1 MRRAEQVDCGCP
13 GHFPA
18 QDHATDAFERGKSLR
33 FQREN
38 AGGVGKSASPVG
50 ATVESTA
57 AHRSIERINIPLLC
71 GWTIY
76 RPFAVLE
83 SNTRLPLHAHRHV
96 IALDQ
101 PHLWPARATSAVA
114 RHGFTVFFRM
124 SVMTEQTLVAP
135 IDDQPQL
142 ASGFSGYQSALVA
155 LLAFVQFTIIL
166 DFMIMSPLGA
176 IIMPALNITAAQF
189 GVAVSAYAFS
199 AGISGILAAG
209 FADRF
214 DRKRLL
220 LFFYVG
226 FALGTVLCSLAPTFH
241 LLLLGRIVTG
251 LFGGVMG
258 SVILAIVIDLF
269 ALHLRGRVMGFV
281 QTAFAASQVLG
292 IPAGLYLSNHWNWH
306 VTFGAL
312 VGLSIAGMAAVLL
325 LMKPVNGHLLLKQDT
340 NAFRHL
346 IATVGQPRYTL
357 AFAVTTL
364 LATGGFMLMPFG
376 SAYTV
381 NNLGIDIAHL
391 PTIYLVSGLFSI
403 FTGPLVG
410 RASDA
415 FGKFPTFAFGSFV
428 SIVMVLI
435 YTRLDYLG
443 HVTLTTVIVV
453 NVLMFVGIFS
463 RMIPSQA
470 LISAIPESSQRG
482 SFSAVS
488 ASLQQL
494 SGGLGSVL
502 AAAIIAQNA
511 DGTLRHFD
519 RLGYIVVA
527 TSLASLTLMYFVQKS
542 VANRAGK
549 RFV

>member
-1 MRRAEQVDCGCP
+1 
-13 GHFPA
+13 
-18 QDHATDAFERGKSLR
+18 
-33 FQREN
+33 
-38 AGGVGKSASPVG
+38 
-50 ATVESTA
+50 
-57 AHRSIERINIPLLC
+57 
-71 GWTIY
+71 
-76 RPFAVLE
+76 
-83 SNTRLPLHAHRHV
+83 
-96 IALDQ
+96 
-101 PHLWPARATSAVA
+101 
-114 RHGFTVFFRM
+114 M
-124 SVMTEQTLVAP
+124 SGMTEQTLIAP
-135 IDDQPQL
+135 IDEQPVL
-142 ASGFSGYQSALVA
+142 DRGFSRYQSLLVA

-226 FALGTVLCSLAPTFH
+226 FTLGTTLCALAPNYH
-241 LLLLGRIVTG
+241 VLLLGRIVTG
-251 LFGGVMG
+251 LFGGVIG
-258 SVILAIVIDLF
+258 SVVLAIITDLF
-269 ALHLRGRVMGFV
+269 PLHLRGRVMGFV

-292 IPAGLYLSNHWNWH
+292 IPAGLFLSNRWSWH
-306 VTFGAL
+306 VAFGAL
-312 VGLSIAGMAAVLL
+312 VGLSIATIVVVLFV
-325 LMKPVNGHLLLKQDT
+325 MKPVNDHLRLKQEKT
-340 NAFRHL
+340 AFRHL
-346 IATVGQPRYTL
+346 IATVAQPRYTL
-357 AFAVTTL
+357 AFMVTTL

-376 SAYTV
+376 SAFTV
-381 NNLGIDIAHL
+381 HNLGIDIVHL
-391 PTIYLVSGLFSI
+391 PTVYLVSGLFSI

-415 FGKFPTFAFGSFV
+415 FGKFPTFVFGSAV

-435 YTRLDYLG
+435 YTHLG
-443 HVTLTTVIVV
+443 QVSLMTVIVV

-470 LISAIPESSQRG
+470 LISAIPEPSQRG

-502 AAAIIAQNA
+502 AAAIIAQNP
-511 DGTLRHFD
+511 DGSLRHFD
-519 RLGYIVVA
+519 RLGYIVVG
-527 TSLASLTLMYFVQKS
+527 TSLVSLIVMYFIQKS
-542 VANRAGK
+542 VADPASRRIA
-549 RFV
+549 